1 MVGRGDAGD
10 SLLSA
15 DGGLAEAR
23 DVGATALD
31 VRDVGRSAA
40 TQALGVA
47 AFLDVSEVHLGGDN
61 GGRGGGEED
70 GETHTD

>member
-1 MVGRGDAGD
+1 MVGRGDVGD